1 MTRRITSARSVSLN
15 QKKSQNVCYDSRSP
29 IPLSR
34 FCPWD
39 KTYKLTDA
47 HGGGRTT
54 SSNGVTNKGGGVGGN
69 HRAEG
74 PQTAINQKA
83 EAIAVETT
91 KVEAVAVA
99 EDDVGNNVSVDGKQ
113 RRR

>member
-1 MTRRITSARSVSLN
+1 MTRRITSARSVPLN
-15 QKKSQNVCYDSRSP
+15 QNKNRISAMTVIVP
-29 IPLSR
+29 
-34 FCPWD
+34 FH
-39 KTYKLTDA
+39 YKLTDA

-83 EAIAVETT
+83 EVIAVETT
-91 KVEAVAVA
+91 EVEAVAVA
-99 EDDVGNNVSVDGKQ
+99 DNDVGNNVSVDGKQ